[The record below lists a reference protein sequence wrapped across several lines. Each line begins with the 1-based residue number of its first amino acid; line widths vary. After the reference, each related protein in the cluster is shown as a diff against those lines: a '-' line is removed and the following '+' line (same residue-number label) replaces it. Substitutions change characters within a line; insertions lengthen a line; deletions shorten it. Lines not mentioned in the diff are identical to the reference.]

1 MRFRPESPIG
11 AGPCRPRH
19 PSRVD
24 RALEKLIGRFADP
37 REIADVVAFLAS
49 PDANM
54 ITGTTITAD
63 GGAMLK
69 PGGPLILL
77 PRTRG
82 NQRQSAFP
90 KL

>member
-63 GGAMLK
+63 GGAAADEM
-69 PGGPLILL
+69 
-77 PRTRG
+77 
-82 NQRQSAFP
+82 QSASVRVP
-90 KL
+90 QTVTQCGS

>member
-54 ITGTTITAD
+54 ITGTTITAY
-63 GGAMLK
+63 
-69 PGGPLILL
+69 GGPAADEM
-77 PRTRG
+77 
-82 NQRQSAFP
+82 QSASVRVP
-90 KL
+90 QTVTQCGS